1 MGTDI
6 DNAQQNSANKSEASF
21 VADLKS
27 KKRRRRSVSS
37 SSSSSSS
44 SSASDSDSDSDSE
57 TDSDEE
63 ERRRRKRRREKKDK
77 KEKKEKKK
85 KDKAKKKDKKAK
97 KKKTKKNKDKSKDK
111 ESAWGSHGIISTTD
125 YYAKDSEFRAWLID
139 VKHVSPEDRDAKK
152 YFDEFVEDYNMGILP
167 HEKYY
172 NMDKWDRQ
180 QILTQYQQN
189 SSAQQEFDFAR
200 DEQLMKQQ
208 QRASKLQNLPSV
220 TMSTDELR
228 ELKRVQ
234 EERIMADKMRKQ
246 GFQPKQSMGVRYE
259 DSK

>member
-6 DNAQQNSANKSEASF
+6 DNAQQNSANKSEASS

-27 KKRRRRSVSS
+27 KKRRRRRSVSS
-37 SSSSSSS
+37 SSSSSSLGRRRTTPT
-44 SSASDSDSDSDSE
+44 E
-57 TDSDEE
+57 TEKGKEGQERKEE
-63 ERRRRKRRREKKDK
+63 ERQGEK
-77 KEKKEKKK
+77 EEGQEG
-85 KDKAKKKDKKAK
+85 K

-180 QILTQYQQN
+180 QILSQYQQN